1 MAPFTKPAFVSMLR
15 RKALSAGDFHSLMEI
30 TKMQA
35 DLDSSYQQSAD
46 DAGTMSVPQSLE
58 TQLLIKHAQTIS
70 HFEKEIDDD
79 PVYACCS
86 CEEVCDKGEP

>member
-1 MAPFTKPAFVSMLR
+1 MLVN
-15 RKALSAGDFHSLMEI
+15 SLMKI
-30 TKMQA
+30 TKVHDLTDLLTA

-70 HFEKEIDDD
+70 DLEKEFDDD
-79 PVYACCS
+79 PVHACCS
-86 CEEVCDKGEP
+86 CECLLQRNL